1 MVNKSTTISQ
11 YHIAKLFTEVPEKQ
25 QAQQRPHQSC
35 QLHCCNSLPNDSS
48 RVRLTLMKSR
58 LPSAPGE
65 FCLNRPRPNTHRRS
79 LTLSHAAPAGTAPTS
94 PLQQRAATLVRR
106 TWLGGRTP
114 RRAAPRPAPPPS
126 PPPRGSAT
134 TGRRNRHS

>member
-65 FCLNRPRPNTHRRS
+65 FCLNRSRPNTHRRS
-79 LTLSHAAPAGTAPTS
+79 PTLPPAPHRPPHSSGAPRLSFDARGSAAEP
-94 PLQQRAATLVRR
+94 
-106 TWLGGRTP
+106 
-114 RRAAPRPAPPPS
+114 RAAPPRAPPLRRLPHREAA
-126 PPPRGSAT
+126 PP